1 MHGVTGCDERTDQ
14 QAPVQLD
21 ADHDLRWILRVCR
34 HHLVQLRRS
43 VDAFGHT
50 ALGQYAPLDVQDAG
64 VVMGLR
70 PIDPDEDHP
79 SSFPS

>member
-1 MHGVTGCDERTDQ
+1 MHGVPGCEEHTDQ
-14 QAPVQLD
+14 EPSIQLD
-21 ADHDLRWILRVCR
+21 AHHDLRRILGVCR